1 MAMQQRYIQAMVTW
15 EKHQMTSKLLALA
28 RVMICMYFFN
38 QAYTGFEIWWSYR
51 QPFPWINCW
60 LAPCAVMVAL
70 DYKTVPMGSL
80 MTTIAF
86 YDASAIL
93 LNQLKVWWVHGH
105 LYINELMVKKM
116 SLLGAAVLVL
126 AMNWQGEQRRT
137 SQVAGLLLEKA
148 ENVMSDQKSIVM
160 LVGRLLMST
169 LFLFVGYTEIKRQ
182 MDATVTD
189 SSGNIHRRRASGD
202 GHDSMVP
209 KLIEFALSLPFTVGL
224 KSKTTAR
231 CLAGVLI
238 LEALTSWVWFYSP
251 LNIGYRIHAREH
263 FMVNVGVAGA
273 LIMFAYIGA
282 GKYSVDAYMKKRD

>member
-1 MAMQQRYIQAMVTW
+1 
-15 EKHQMTSKLLALA
+15 
-28 RVMICMYFFN
+28 
-38 QAYTGFEIWWSYR
+38 
-51 QPFPWINCW
+51 
-60 LAPCAVMVAL
+60 
-70 DYKTVPMGSL
+70 
-80 MTTIAF
+80 
-86 YDASAIL
+86 
-93 LNQLKVWWVHGH
+93 
-105 LYINELMVKKM
+105 
-116 SLLGAAVLVL
+116 
-126 AMNWQGEQRRT
+126 
-137 SQVAGLLLEKA
+137 
-148 ENVMSDQKSIVM
+148 M
-160 LVGRLLMST
+160 LSSTPRST

-251 LNIGYRIHAREH
+251 VRALGEYSCSMAALPRQTSLAARHVPHVRSINRVTAVALAWQLNIGYRIHAREH